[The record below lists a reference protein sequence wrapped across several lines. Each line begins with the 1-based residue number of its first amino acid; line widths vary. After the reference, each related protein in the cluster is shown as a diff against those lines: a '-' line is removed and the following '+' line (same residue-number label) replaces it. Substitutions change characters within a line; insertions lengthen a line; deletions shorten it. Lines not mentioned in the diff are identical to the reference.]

1 MIVTAYHTDGRR
13 CEGVMIRFIC
23 SIDPPLSPSYLPG
36 RGLRRIP
43 ASPPRNIWIW
53 WLLNHNLWCCVMGN
67 YIYRC
72 GFWICNT
79 HLWRMQPV
87 TIRGDCLDFRKLGR
101 EWCLLRRTWT
111 LIGGG
116 LRVACAVSINPPR
129 PPPRANRDF
138 FHNLDRN
145 KALVNFT
152 GLWTNAAPRLTFN
165 LFSFQQNLEIFTLRR
180 PTKIH
185 SVSVTHLFS

>member
-1 MIVTAYHTDGRR
+1 MAAVARGWWSVLYAASTLPYRR
-13 CEGVMIRFIC
+13 HIYPDEGC
-23 SIDPPLSPSYLPG
+23 AASPRVLPG
-36 RGLRRIP
+36 
-43 ASPPRNIWIW
+43 
-53 WLLNHNLWCCVMGN
+53 
-67 YIYRC
+67 IYEYD
-72 GFWICNT
+72 GFWIIIYDVAWWEIIFIGVVSGYVIRTYDACNR
-79 HLWRMQPV
+79 LPLGVIVWISV
-87 TIRGDCLDFRKLGR
+87 NWDGSDVFFAGRG
-101 EWCLLRRTWT
+101 
-111 LIGGG
+111 
-116 LRVACAVSINPPR
+116 ACAVSINPPR